1 MKIEHKIE
9 QKINEELVEKLVTP
23 EVLDAFDKYSI
34 SENISWVLENLKTGE
49 PYCKTERALRCLAV
63 VIKGVELGLL
73 ENAIELKVEKIMQK
87 LMAKTQVILNDVEQH
102 LMSHTEFN
110 KAIYSINLN
119 KIFDTNDSHLFYLV
133 REAFDKYLAE
143 KQLVACYYK
152 DKVAVY
158 GWHREAF
165 FDNRYAQDDINA
177 LCEEAGKMI
186 DVEADLYQKWQT
198 TKGHDVDIY
207 PENENERN
215 QITMCL
221 TLMKKRWH
229 NIRNDEKGPR
239 YISFLSMAGDAY
251 YGN

>member
-9 QKINEELVEKLVTP
+9 KKINEKLITP
-23 EVLDAFDKYSI
+23 EVLEAFDKYSI

-49 PYCKTERALRCLAV
+49 YYCRSERAVRCLAV

-73 ENAIELKVEKIMQK
+73 KNAIELKVAKIMQE
-87 LMAKTQVILNDVEQH
+87 LTAKTQAIIQDIETH
-102 LMSHTEFN
+102 LKMHT
-110 KAIYSINLN
+110 KLTKDIYSTKLS
-119 KIFDTNDSHLFYLV
+119 KLFDTDDSHLFYLV
-133 REAFDKYLAE
+133 KEAFNKYLAE

-152 DKVAVY
+152 DKLAIY
-158 GWHREAF
+158 GWHRETY
-165 FDNRYAQDDINA
+165 FDHRYAQEEINA
-177 LCEEAGKMI
+177 LCEEAAKLI
-186 DVEADLYQKWQT
+186 DIEADLYQKWQT
-198 TKGHDVDIY
+198 TEGHDVDIY

-229 NIRNDEKGPR
+229 NIRNDENGPR

-251 YGN
+251 YGHA